1 MNGTGDDVAQQ
12 PLHDDVAQQP
22 LRDDAIQAP
31 QVAEATQPHPG
42 GRVFFSNVRRS
53 LEFEDEIVLV
63 SVGVDIGSSTSH
75 LVFSRLRLERL
86 DSRYVVAE
94 RTVLHESEVLLTP
107 YDGDDNIDAAALRR
121 FVDEQYA
128 LAGVRAELIDSGALI
143 LTGVAVRRRN
153 ARAIGELFA
162 AQAGKFVAVSAGD
175 ALETTLA
182 AMGSGAAARSIR
194 DGVRVMNIDIGGGTS
209 KIALCEAG
217 AVVAQ
222 TALDVGARIIGMDD
236 SGRVVRLEAAGAR
249 LATELGHALQVGDV
263 LDAATQQRMTLAM
276 AERMADQLFEALQ
289 GGTPSASTAALLRLP
304 PLPAGPAPDVLMFSG
319 GVAEYIHGRE
329 TRSFGD
335 LGPALARAVHQRV
348 QAWGPRIATPGAGD
362 QGIRAT
368 VVGASQFTIQVSGS
382 TIFVEPPETL
392 PLRNLPVIT
401 PVLPLAGETLD
412 ADAITAAVRSA
423 LRQQDLHSGEQPVA
437 LCYRWQGSASYWRL
451 DAFCRGIA
459 QGLAAVLHH
468 GGPLVLVGDGD
479 IGGLVGIHLH
489 SELKIAQPVISIDG
503 IVLQAFDF
511 IDIGALLDSSGA
523 VPVVIKSLVFPT
535 SHQLGRPAGDT
546 QQSLI

>member
-1 MNGTGDDVAQQ
+1 MSA
-12 PLHDDVAQQP
+12 
-22 LRDDAIQAP
+22 
-31 QVAEATQPHPG
+31 AEDTAAG

-107 YDGDDNIDAAALRR
+107 YAGAADQLTIDAVALRA
-121 FVDEQYA
+121 FVDAQYA
-128 LAGVRAELIDSGALI
+128 LAGVQPEFIDSGALI
-143 LTGVAVRRRN
+143 LTGVAVRRSN

-194 DGVRVMNIDIGGGTS
+194 ENCRVMNIDIGGGTS
-209 KIALCEAG
+209 KIALCAGG

-222 TALDVGARIIGMDD
+222 TAVDIGARIVGFDAH
-236 SGRVVRLEAAGAR
+236 GRVQRVEAAGAR
-249 LATELGHALQVGDV
+249 LAAEVGLRLEVGALP
-263 LDAATQQRMTLAM
+263 DAAGQQRLVACM
-276 AERMADQLFEALQ
+276 AERLFEAVQ
-289 GGTPSASTAALLRLP
+289 GGTPSAGTAALLRLDA
-304 PLPAGPAPDVLMFSG
+304 LPAGAPPDVVTFSG
-319 GVAEYIHGRE
+319 GVSEYIHGRE
-329 TRSFGD
+329 TRSYGD
-335 LGPALARAVHQRV
+335 LGPALAQAVLARV
-348 QAWGPRIATPGAGD
+348 RAWGPRIAEPGPGD

-368 VVGASQFTIQVSGS
+368 VVGASQYTIQVSGS
-382 TIFVEPPETL
+382 TIFVEPPQTL

-401 PVLPLAGETLD
+401 PVLPLEGEALD
-412 ADAITAAVRSA
+412 AAAISAAVQAA
-423 LRQQDLHSGEQPVA
+423 LRRLDLHAGEQPVA
-437 LCYRWQGSASYWRL
+437 LCYRWQGSATYWRL
-451 DAFCRGIA
+451 DAFCRGVA
-459 QGLAAVLHH
+459 QGLEAILQH

-489 SELKIAQPVISIDG
+489 SELKLAQPVISIDG
-503 IVLQAFDF
+503 IVLQEFDF
-511 IDIGALLDSSGA
+511 IDIGALLETSGA
-523 VPVVIKSLVFPT
+523 VPVVIKSLVFPGT
-535 SHQLGRPAGDT
+535 AQLGRDATRGDGL
-546 QQSLI
+546 QHPG